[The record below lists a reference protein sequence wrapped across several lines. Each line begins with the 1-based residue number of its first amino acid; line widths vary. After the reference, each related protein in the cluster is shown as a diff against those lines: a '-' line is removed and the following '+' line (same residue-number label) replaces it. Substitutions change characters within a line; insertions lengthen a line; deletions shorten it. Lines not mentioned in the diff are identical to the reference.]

1 MSHSA
6 ISIKGLTK
14 DFSVGMRGVK
24 LRAVDD
30 LTLEV
35 GDNEI
40 FGLIGPNGSGKSTTI
55 KVVLGLLDASL
66 GECQIYGKPS
76 HTVAA
81 RHSVGFLPEAPYFYR
96 YLSGRELVRFYARI
110 CGVSRGKIAKQVDE
124 VIELVGMTEA
134 AHRRVGT
141 YSKGMLQRIGLAQA
155 LVHDPQLVILDEPT
169 AGVDPLGSAAIAE
182 IIREL
187 KRRGKTVLLCSH
199 LLAQIEG
206 LCDRVAILH
215 RGKLVRE
222 GRVDDLVQEKDA
234 QSLVVQGLS
243 AEGRAAV
250 EKTIAEQGGQLC
262 RVEKPRLSLDSFFL
276 QEVEQREAQNHRQK
290 EAYNERIN

>member
-1 MSHSA
+1 
-6 ISIKGLTK
+6 
-14 DFSVGMRGVK
+14 MRGVK

-243 AEGRAAV
+243 AEGVRRWRRQLPSRAV
-250 EKTIAEQGGQLC
+250 SFAE
-262 RVEKPRLSLDSFFL
+262 
-276 QEVEQREAQNHRQK
+276 
-290 EAYNERIN
+290 